1 MATNNLEHLCEP
13 LKKNCNQHDDVQL
26 NNQIN
31 TANNN
36 DFSNDVEMENGH
48 NITNGEFFIKHF
60 ESEDDENN
68 KSIC

>member
-1 MATNNLEHLCEP
+1 MCEP
-13 LKKNCNQHDDVQL
+13 LKNNCTNDDVQL

-48 NITNGEFFIKHF
+48 NITNGKYIKIEIITHTRAH
-60 ESEDDENN
+60 N
-68 KSIC
+68 